1 MLLRRRLLIGALA
14 AVAASVVV
22 DSAAIAETRIKVSVA
37 GKTLK
42 IRDVSTGSPAN
53 GDFDNW
59 IDVKV
64 KRDEGVAY
72 VAEEY
77 GPVEVG
83 TGCTA
88 GVFVENVSA
97 GRPEDLWLPQW
108 TTYDA
113 VCQISGLKKVDVNS
127 GPGSDYVEVLLSHVP
142 VKIVGGAGDDDLQY
156 FSLGDGSAPLPY
168 FSTSNING
176 GLGDDYLVGG
186 RGDDV
191 VAGSRGY
198 DWIEGTCGHDR
209 LLGGSGDDSIVAQ
222 DEIWGD
228 NDCPPTQDY
237 VNCGDGNES
246 ALADPIDIVKSCD

>member
-1 MLLRRRLLIGALA
+1 MLQKRTMLMGLLATTATIALTG
-14 AVAASVVV
+14 
-22 DSAAIAETRIKVSVA
+22 AIASAEPRIKVSVA

-42 IRDVSTGSPAN
+42 VRDVSTGSPLD

-83 TGCTA
+83 QGCVA
-88 GVFVENVSA
+88 GVFVEDVSA
-97 GRPEDLWLPQW
+97 GRPEDLWHPQW

-113 VCQISGLKKVDVNS
+113 KCAIPGLRKVDINS
-127 GPGSDYVEVLLSHVP
+127 GPGSDGVEVILSHVP

-156 FSLGDGSAPLPY
+156 WSLGNGLPLPY

-186 RGDDV
+186 RGSDV
-191 VAGSRGY
+191 ISGSRGY
-198 DWIEGTCGHDR
+198 DWIEGTCGSDR
-209 LLGGSGDDSIVAQ
+209 LLGGSGDDSIIAQ

-237 VNCGDGNES
+237 VNCGDGLES

>member
-1 MLLRRRLLIGALA
+1 MPLRRTMLIGLLVTATTV
-14 AVAASVVV
+14 VASASTA
-22 DSAAIAETRIKVSVA
+22 SAEPRIKVSVS

-42 IRDVSTGSPAN
+42 IRDASTGSPIN

-64 KRDEGVAY
+64 KRDEGFAY

-83 TGCTA
+83 KGCVA
-88 GVFVENVSA
+88 GAFVEDVSA
-97 GRPEDLWLPQW
+97 GRPEDLWHPLY

-113 VCQISGLKKVDVNS
+113 KCAIAGLKKVDVNA
-127 GPGSDYVEVLLSHVP
+127 GPGDDFVEVILSHVP
-142 VKIVGGAGDDDLQY
+142 VKIVGGAGNDDLQY
-156 FSLGDGSAPLPY
+156 WSFMGDGVVVPY

-186 RGDDV
+186 RGNDV
-191 VAGSRGY
+191 ISGSRGY
-198 DWIEGTCGHDR
+198 DWIEGTCGNDR

-228 NDCPPTQDY
+228 MDCPPTQDY
-237 VNCGDGNES
+237 VHCGDGQDS
-246 ALADPIDIVKSCD
+246 LLADPIDIAKSCG